1 MVSGAPYRVTAA
13 PLPLESSVELDDEI
27 FRPLLPD
34 QVRDAPTEA
43 VKVSV
48 TGPGATRAVAAKGTA
63 TDAPAVVITDEGD
76 AKLAVAFPPEVCDG
90 LCRLTTLKADGP
102 VGSAE
107 RATETV
113 IELAE
118 PV

>member
-1 MVSGAPYRVTAA
+1 MTAA
-13 PLPLESSVELDDEI
+13 PLPFDRSVELEDEI

-48 TGPGATRAVAAKGTA
+48 TGPGATRAAAAKGTA

-76 AKLAVAFPPEVCDG
+76 AKLAVVFPPEVCDG
-90 LCRLTTLKADGP
+90 LCRLTSLKTDGP
-102 VGSAE
+102 VGSDD
-107 RATETV
+107 RAAETV
-113 IELAE
+113 IVLAE